1 MEPNYDHLF
10 EADFNQF
17 MNMDMMYPVVGDD
30 AILYGGNDPMLYGYV
45 GNDTML
51 YGGINGEG
59 MVTAGGFQG
68 KFRAPLAPISASV
81 GVIRT

>member
-1 MEPNYDHLF
+1 M
-10 EADFNQF
+10 
-17 MNMDMMYPVVGDD
+17 
-30 AILYGGNDPMLYGYV
+30 LYGGDDPMLYGYV